1 MDGLKP
7 LSPIISV
14 FLLIGIGFV
23 FARWKRINLVPLTD
37 IIVYLAAPCLVFTS
51 LTTKPLFPADIAVIF
66 AGALGILGGV
76 GLLIRL
82 YSLIFRFRSP
92 GFTLPVLFMN
102 AGNMGLPL
110 ALFAFGEPG
119 LQRATLFF
127 VIMSFSQYSLGI
139 YLLSGEG
146 GWKEIFRLPLIY
158 AALLGLLFNVAE
170 IRVPEPIFRPLWLL
184 GYSTI
189 PLMLVSLGCRLHD
202 IHSLVWGHS
211 IGGALIRIVG
221 GFASAYI
228 IVTLLGIEG
237 VNRQVILL
245 YGSLPSAVVNVVL
258 TEKYRQDPELAASIV
273 FFTTL
278 LSLISIPLLFWII
291 L

>member
-1 MDGLKP
+1 
-7 LSPIISV
+7 
-14 FLLIGIGFV
+14 
-23 FARWKRINLVPLTD
+23 
-37 IIVYLAAPCLVFTS
+37 
-51 LTTKPLFPADIAVIF
+51 
-66 AGALGILGGV
+66 
-76 GLLIRL
+76 
-82 YSLIFRFRSP
+82 
-92 GFTLPVLFMN
+92 
-102 AGNMGLPL
+102 
-110 ALFAFGEPG
+110 
-119 LQRATLFF
+119 
-127 VIMSFSQYSLGI
+127 MSFSQYSLGI

-158 AALLGLLFNVAE
+158 AASLGIAFNVTE

-189 PLMLVSLGCRLHD
+189 PLMLVTLGYRLHD
-202 IHSLVWGHS
+202 IRSLVWGHS
-211 IGGALIRIVG
+211 LGGALVRIIG
-221 GFASAYI
+221 GFAAAYLT
-228 IVTLLGIEG
+228 VTLFGIEG

-245 YGSLPSAVVNVVL
+245 YGALPSAVVNFVL